1 VHAGCPPAQQI
12 QIEETPMSNKRLLC
26 LAAGT
31 LVAATLA
38 GGPASAVELT
48 FGSWPP
54 ASEYL
59 NAVALPKAFKMID
72 EGTHGAIKWK
82 LVPGGSLANP
92 RATHTAV
99 QSGLMQGGLL
109 IAPYIP
115 NVMPSLNTLY
125 STIVFDDDVVAA
137 SGAALE
143 VTTMKCP
150 SCIEEFKKYNGLAL
164 SGWTSSPYYLACR
177 TPVKSLADLKGKRVR
192 ATGGS
197 ADLMTDLGAVPVS
210 ATLVEAV
217 SLLQRGGLDCF
228 FGVYTWLKTFGYAD
242 FAKYVTS
249 TPLGL
254 TGPAVNFWSRA
265 AWDKMTLDQKK
276 VFLKAASY
284 ISAALAIGQFVIEN
298 DQIRDELKK
307 TKHLQIVQGD
317 DKAILGVAHEFE
329 KKLRETNIANA
340 KRFGVPDPAGLINA
354 YAEARVRWAKISKEV
369 GRDIDKF
376 AAAIQREIYDKV
388 DLNKL

>member
-1 VHAGCPPAQQI
+1 MWISRQ
-12 QIEETPMSNKRLLC
+12 RL
-26 LAAGT
+26 
-31 LVAATLA
+31 LVAAALA
-38 GGPASAVELT
+38 ATTFASGPVFAEQYT

-54 ASEYL
+54 AREYL
-59 NAVALPKAFKMID
+59 NRVALPNAFKMID
-72 EGTHGAIKWK
+72 EGTKGAITWK
-82 LVPGGSLANP
+82 LVPGGALANP
-92 RATHTAV
+92 RATQTAV

-109 IAPYIP
+109 IAPYVP
-115 NVMPSLNTLY
+115 SAMPSLNAIY

-137 SGAALE
+137 SAAALE
-143 VTTMKCP
+143 TVTLHCP
-150 SCIEEFKKYNGLAL
+150 SCIEEFKKFNGIAL
-164 SGWTSSPYYLACR
+164 SGWVSAPYYLACR
-177 TPVKSLADLKGKRVR
+177 SPVKTVADLKGKRVR

-197 ADLMTDLGAVPVS
+197 ADMMTAFGAVPVS

-228 FGVYTWLKTFGYAD
+228 FGVYTWLKVFGYAD

-249 TPLGL
+249 TPLGM

-265 AWDKMTLDQKK
+265 AWDKMTTDQKK

-284 ISAALAIGQFVIEN
+284 ISAALAIGQFMDEN
-298 DQIRDELKK
+298 DHIRDELIK
-307 TKHLQIVQGD
+307 TKGLKIVKGD
-317 DKAILGVAHEFE
+317 DAAFFKVTSEFE

-340 KRFGVPDPAGLINA
+340 KRFGVKDPAAIIDA
-354 YAEARVRWAKISKEV
+354 YAKAREKWGKMSKGI

-376 AAAIQREIYDKV
+376 AAAIQHEIYDKV